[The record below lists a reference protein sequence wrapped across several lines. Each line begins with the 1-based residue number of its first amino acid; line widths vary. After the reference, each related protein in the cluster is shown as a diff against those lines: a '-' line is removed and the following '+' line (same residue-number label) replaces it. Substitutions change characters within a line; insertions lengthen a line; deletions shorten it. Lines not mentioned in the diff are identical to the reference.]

1 MEKMNTLFRKVMAI
15 IFLLMAFMPIK
26 AQTTLTFIG
35 KDDNG
40 QPVQLDSVRVTNL
53 SRGWTEVLDASD
65 LTLSMTNSGVNQ
77 HETQTVLTQN
87 VPNPFCGVTDFS
99 VHLKRSEKV
108 NVAVFTL
115 AGEKVAAFSRKLDVG
130 NHTFRIHLSKP
141 QAYLLSV
148 QTGTETSSIKM
159 VNTGN
164 GGFDKIQYVAG
175 KDSEIGILKS
185 EKGSTD
191 ELFVLG
197 DTLSFIG
204 YSTIAGEF
212 CTSSEV
218 IRQILSSQTIELQF
232 TVAETFVCGTSH
244 VFDYDGNVYNTVQI
258 GAQCWMKENVRATH
272 FADGTPIPIATTNS
286 TTNAYCCYPNND
298 ASTVPT
304 YGLLY
309 NWPAV
314 MQMDFNSGESD
325 IQGICPDGWH
335 VPCEQEWYT
344 LLYYMMGQ
352 SDLQCDNQSDNIGK
366 ALASTS
372 GWQSCGSNCTVG
384 NDLSTNNASG
394 FSAMPA
400 GSYDGYYDNENFGY
414 KAFFWSSSKS
424 LYNNMADIEYL
435 VYDRASLSHWAYGMM
450 YFLSVRCLR
459 NETDSVHSG
468 GQPCPQ
474 HPTVT
479 DYDGN
484 VYNTVQIGT
493 QCWMKENLKTSHYA
507 DGTYIP
513 VADTISHSIS
523 YRYFPEDD
531 SSNVSTYGCLYNWA
545 AVMNGNSASTAV
557 PSNVQGVCPTGWH
570 VPSAAEWIVMQDYVG
585 AQNDCQ
591 CGHRS
596 DLIAKALSSTTAWE
610 SSTIYCSPGYLPM
623 YNNASGFSA
632 LPAGYYYGGGY
643 SVLGREAWFWSTT
656 EVGVNGA
663 AYRNIQND
671 LANFQEVGISNYFG
685 LSVRCLKD

>member
-513 VADTISHSIS
+513 TADTLSDSIS
-523 YRYFPEDD
+523 YRYFPEGD

-671 LANFQEVGISNYFG
+671 LANFQEAGTSNYVG

>member
-1 MEKMNTLFRKVMAI
+1 
-15 IFLLMAFMPIK
+15 
-26 AQTTLTFIG
+26 
-35 KDDNG
+35 
-40 QPVQLDSVRVTNL
+40 
-53 SRGWTEVLDASD
+53 
-65 LTLSMTNSGVNQ
+65 
-77 HETQTVLTQN
+77 
-87 VPNPFCGVTDFS
+87 
-99 VHLKRSEKV
+99 
-108 NVAVFTL
+108 
-115 AGEKVAAFSRKLDVG
+115 
-130 NHTFRIHLSKP
+130 
-141 QAYLLSV
+141 
-148 QTGTETSSIKM
+148 
-159 VNTGN
+159 
-164 GGFDKIQYVAG
+164 
-175 KDSEIGILKS
+175 
-185 EKGSTD
+185 
-191 ELFVLG
+191 
-197 DTLSFIG
+197 
-204 YSTIAGEF
+204 
-212 CTSSEV
+212 
-218 IRQILSSQTIELQF
+218 
-232 TVAETFVCGTSH
+232 
-244 VFDYDGNVYNTVQI
+244 
-258 GAQCWMKENVRATH
+258 
-272 FADGTPIPIATTNS
+272 
-286 TTNAYCCYPNND
+286 
-298 ASTVPT
+298 
-304 YGLLY
+304 
-309 NWPAV
+309 
-314 MQMDFNSGESD
+314 
-325 IQGICPDGWH
+325 
-335 VPCEQEWYT
+335 
-344 LLYYMMGQ
+344 MMGQ

-523 YRYFPEDD
+523 YRYFPEGD

>member
-1 MEKMNTLFRKVMAI
+1 MNTLFRKVMAI

-545 AVMNGNSASTAV
+545 AVMNGNSASSAV

>member
-459 NETDSVHSG
+459 NETDSVHSS

-545 AVMNGNSASTAV
+545 AVMNGNSASSAV

-643 SVLGREAWFWSTT
+643 SVLGREAWFWSTD

>member
-523 YRYFPEDD
+523 YRYFPEGD

>member
-130 NHTFRIHLSKP
+130 SHTFRIHLSKP

-523 YRYFPEDD
+523 YRYFPEGD

>member
-258 GAQCWMKENVRATH
+258 GAQCWIKENVRATH

-545 AVMNGNSASTAV
+545 AVMNGNSASSAV

-623 YNNASGFSA
+623 YNSASGFSA

>member
-15 IFLLMAFMPIK
+15 IFLLVAFMPIK

-545 AVMNGNSASTAV
+545 AVMNGNSASSAV

>member
-513 VADTISHSIS
+513 IADTISHSIS
-523 YRYFPEDD
+523 YRYFPEGD

-643 SVLGREAWFWSTT
+643 SVLGREAWFWSTD

>member
-1 MEKMNTLFRKVMAI
+1 MAI

-523 YRYFPEDD
+523 YRYFPEGD

-643 SVLGREAWFWSTT
+643 SVLGREAWFWSTD

-671 LANFQEVGISNYFG
+671 LANFQEAGTSNYFG

>member
-65 LTLSMTNSGVNQ
+65 LTLYMTNSGVNQ

-130 NHTFRIHLSKP
+130 SHTFRIHLSKP

-325 IQGICPDGWH
+325 IQGICPNGWH

-523 YRYFPEDD
+523 YRYFPEGD

-643 SVLGREAWFWSTT
+643 SVLGREAWFWSTD

-663 AYRNIQND
+663 AYRNIQNY
-671 LANFQEVGISNYFG
+671 LANFQEAGISNYFG

>member
-1 MEKMNTLFRKVMAI
+1 MNTLFRKVMAI

-523 YRYFPEDD
+523 YRYFPEGD

-643 SVLGREAWFWSTT
+643 SVLGREAWFWSTD
-656 EVGVNGA
+656 EVIENGA
-663 AYRNIQND
+663 ILRNIHND
-671 LANFQEVGISNYFG
+671 FANFQEVGISNYFG

>member
-1 MEKMNTLFRKVMAI
+1 MNTLFRKVMAI

-523 YRYFPEDD
+523 YRYFPEGD
-531 SSNVSTYGCLYNWA
+531 SSNVSIYGCLYNWA

-643 SVLGREAWFWSTT
+643 SVLGREAWFWSTD

>member
-115 AGEKVAAFSRKLDVG
+115 AGEKVAAFSQKLDVG

-258 GAQCWMKENVRATH
+258 GAQCWIKENVRATH

>member
-1 MEKMNTLFRKVMAI
+1 MNTLFRKVMAI

-65 LTLSMTNSGVNQ
+65 LTLYMTNSGVNQ

-130 NHTFRIHLSKP
+130 SHTFRIHLSKP

-325 IQGICPDGWH
+325 IQGICPNGWH

-523 YRYFPEDD
+523 YRYFPEGD

-643 SVLGREAWFWSTT
+643 SVLGREAWFWSTD

-663 AYRNIQND
+663 AYRNIQNY
-671 LANFQEVGISNYFG
+671 LANFQEAGISNYFG

>member
-513 VADTISHSIS
+513 TADTLSDSIS
-523 YRYFPEDD
+523 YRYFPEGD

-643 SVLGREAWFWSTT
+643 SVLGREAWFWSTD

>member
-1 MEKMNTLFRKVMAI
+1 MNTLFRKVMAI

-545 AVMNGNSASTAV
+545 AVMNGNSASSAV

-643 SVLGREAWFWSTT
+643 SVLGREAWFWSTD

>member
-545 AVMNGNSASTAV
+545 AVMNGNSASSAV

-632 LPAGYYYGGGY
+632 LPAGYYYGSGY
-643 SVLGREAWFWSTT
+643 SVLGREAWFWSTD
-656 EVGVNGA
+656 EVIENGA
-663 AYRNIQND
+663 IYRNIHND
-671 LANFQEVGISNYFG
+671 FANFQEVGISNYFG

>member
-1 MEKMNTLFRKVMAI
+1 MNTLFRKVMAI

-523 YRYFPEDD
+523 YRYFPEGD

-643 SVLGREAWFWSTT
+643 SVLGREAWFWSTD
-656 EVGVNGA
+656 EVIENGA
-663 AYRNIQND
+663 IYRNIHND
-671 LANFQEVGISNYFG
+671 FANFQEVGISNYFG

>member
-523 YRYFPEDD
+523 YRYFPEGD

-643 SVLGREAWFWSTT
+643 SVLGREAWFWSTD

-671 LANFQEVGISNYFG
+671 LANFQEAGTSNYFG

>member
-115 AGEKVAAFSRKLDVG
+115 AGEKVAAFSQKLDVG

-545 AVMNGNSASTAV
+545 AVMNGNSASSAV

-643 SVLGREAWFWSTT
+643 SVLGREAWFWSTD

>member
-77 HETQTVLTQN
+77 HVTQTVLTQN

-459 NETDSVHSG
+459 NETDNVHSG

-523 YRYFPEDD
+523 YRYFPEGD

-643 SVLGREAWFWSTT
+643 SVLGREAWFWSTD
-656 EVGVNGA
+656 EVIENGA
-663 AYRNIQND
+663 IYRNIHND
-671 LANFQEVGISNYFG
+671 FANFQEVGISNYFG

>member
-643 SVLGREAWFWSTT
+643 SVLGREAWFWSTD

-663 AYRNIQND
+663 AYRNIQNY
-671 LANFQEVGISNYFG
+671 LANFQEAGISNYFG

>member
-1 MEKMNTLFRKVMAI
+1 
-15 IFLLMAFMPIK
+15 
-26 AQTTLTFIG
+26 
-35 KDDNG
+35 
-40 QPVQLDSVRVTNL
+40 
-53 SRGWTEVLDASD
+53 
-65 LTLSMTNSGVNQ
+65 
-77 HETQTVLTQN
+77 
-87 VPNPFCGVTDFS
+87 
-99 VHLKRSEKV
+99 LKRSEKV

-372 GWQSCGSNCTVG
+372 GWQSSGSNCTVG

-643 SVLGREAWFWSTT
+643 SVLGREAWFWSTD
-656 EVGVNGA
+656 EVIENGA
-663 AYRNIQND
+663 ILRNIHND
-671 LANFQEVGISNYFG
+671 FANFQEVGISNYFG

>member
-15 IFLLMAFMPIK
+15 IFLLVAFMPIK

-130 NHTFRIHLSKP
+130 SHTFRIHLSKP

-325 IQGICPDGWH
+325 IQGICPNGWH

-523 YRYFPEDD
+523 YRYFPEGD

-643 SVLGREAWFWSTT
+643 SVLGREAWFWSTD
-656 EVGVNGA
+656 EVIENGA
-663 AYRNIQND
+663 IYRNIHND
-671 LANFQEVGISNYFG
+671 FANFQEAGISNYFG